1 METSVDLFHVLFWMN
16 MANKDGGGV
25 WTSTL
30 CSLRE
35 VGLLENVA
43 ERNGG
48 GIMATQSTNL
58 NMLNCGF
65 STNNAFFEGGCMYL
79 ADFSYVLGQNISLSG
94 CRSTIGGGLKASG
107 VAQFYFIDIDVIDC
121 SASFS
126 GGGALFCIF

>member
-1 METSVDLFHVLFWMN
+1 
-16 MANKDGGGV
+16 
-25 WTSTL
+25 
-30 CSLRE
+30 
-35 VGLLENVA
+35 
-43 ERNGG
+43 
-48 GIMATQSTNL
+48 
-58 NMLNCGF
+58 
-65 STNNAFFEGGCMYL
+65 MYL